1 MTSTLRDLT
10 VIKFT
15 LRIDDPNRDSL
26 SGNLITTH
34 VDSRLHLSRCGREA
48 QFIFKPTIDTLAKIH
63 AVLSVSDQFVHLRT
77 LRASDTRNKSF
88 LC

>member
-34 VDSRLHLSRCGREA
+34 IDSRLHLSGCGREA
-48 QFIFKPTIDTLAKIH
+48 QFVFKPTIDTLAKTNP
-63 AVLSVSDQFVHLRT
+63 ALGVSDQLVHLRT
-77 LRASDTRNKSF
+77 LRTSDTRNKSF